1 MGKYNLGKKEIFV
14 DSRLSKDKIFVNE
27 EKLKVLGKEIEGKL
41 DAIRVELA
49 NINNLLNRSVNVGL
63 VKGNKAKTFK
73 AWAKKAKSQAENADK
88 LKNNFIESVEKDL
101 ADFPIKELDGR
112 IAALEKELA
121 ELTKSEGE

>member
-73 AWAKKAKSQAENADK
+73 SWAKKAKSQAENADK

-101 ADFPIKELDGR
+101 ADFPIKELDSR